1 MGSCRKP
8 HAGYLFA
15 IMKVKKRC
23 IDILNNNKLIGS
35 LLDKNRCIFK
45 EVRKLRKKAK
55 SLSSIIDDNVE
66 PQPYSISFFIYSKLF
81 NNVETDESALENLEK
96 SIKNSIVQ
104 SSISVID
111 QIDVETVREDVL
123 NMKPNK
129 RD

>member
-1 MGSCRKP
+1 M
-8 HAGYLFA
+8 
-15 IMKVKKRC
+15 
-23 IDILNNNKLIGS
+23 
-35 LLDKNRCIFK
+35 IFQ
-45 EVRKLRKKAK
+45 
-55 SLSSIIDDNVE
+55 D
-66 PQPYSISFFIYSKLF
+66 IYSKLF

-123 NMKPNK
+123 DMKPNK